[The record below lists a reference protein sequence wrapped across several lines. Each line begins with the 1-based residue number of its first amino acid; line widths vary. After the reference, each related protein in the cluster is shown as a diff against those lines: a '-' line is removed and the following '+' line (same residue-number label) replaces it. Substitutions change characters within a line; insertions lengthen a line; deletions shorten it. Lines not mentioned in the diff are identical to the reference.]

1 MRVPPFS
8 HHHASHE
15 TDTPDG
21 QSLHTPVVLTSIVDE
36 DASHADN
43 GATTNPVTSSA
54 TEESIRREKQQKREC
69 SVQERDR
76 FIVHVDLKDS
86 EGIDDTCHHSS
97 NVVLLC
103 GYYL

>member
-1 MRVPPFS
+1 MPPFS
-8 HHHASHE
+8 HHHVSHAA
-15 TDTPDG
+15 DTPGG
-21 QSLHTPVVLTSIVDE
+21 QSPHTPVLTSIVDE

-54 TEESIRREKQQKREC
+54 TEESIRREKQQKRAC
-69 SVQERDR
+69 PVQERDR
-76 FIVHVDLKDS
+76 CIVHVDLEDS

>member
-1 MRVPPFS
+1 MPPFS
-8 HHHASHE
+8 HHHVSDAA
-15 TDTPDG
+15 DTPDG
-21 QSLHTPVVLTSIVDE
+21 QSPHAPAVLTSIVDE

-54 TEESIRREKQQKREC
+54 TEESIRREKQQKRVC
-69 SVQERDR
+69 PVQERDCC
-76 FIVHVDLKDS
+76 IVHVDLKDS
-86 EGIDDTCHHSS
+86 EGIDDTCHDSN

>member
-8 HHHASHE
+8 HHHVSHE

-21 QSLHTPVVLTSIVDE
+21 QSPHAPVLTSIVDE
-36 DASHADN
+36 DASRVDN
-43 GATTNPVTSSA
+43 GAPTNPVTSSA
-54 TEESIRREKQQKREC
+54 TEESARREKQQKRAC
-69 SVQERDR
+69 PVQERDR
-76 FIVHVDLKDS
+76 CIVHVDLKDS
-86 EGIDDTCHHSS
+86 EGIDDTCHDSN